1 MNREWLLV
9 SKILNKIDVYSN
21 GKLLKHF
28 NSKDGICKY
37 NISQLLLC
45 LIRDFRQEM
54 TYITKLKEQ
63 LGNFLFRN
71 VKKTKEWIIKTE
83 KWRNQENGRKL
94 YFSLQFDSEKTRC
107 DLFITGFLQK
117 KVSPNKFDK

>member
-1 MNREWLLV
+1 
-9 SKILNKIDVYSN
+9 
-21 GKLLKHF
+21 
-28 NSKDGICKY
+28 
-37 NISQLLLC
+37 
-45 LIRDFRQEM
+45 M

-117 KVSPNKFDK
+117 KVPPNKFDK